1 MIFANQTNLL
11 ALNASIESARAGEA
25 GKGFAVVANEV
36 RKLAEQTASSTQ
48 NIQEIMQDIQE
59 EIESMKNE
67 LETTVKKYN
76 EESIEIDTVANNV
89 SNLQSITDQLEEV
102 LNKVVQNLS
111 SMENHQEKIREDVL
125 AVSPQR
131 YKK

>member
-76 EESIEIDTVANNV
+76 EDFIEIDTVANNV